1 MIYYTLPGTGIYG
14 GIKAGFQMV
23 ECLRAAGAPACAV
36 TPDGTAPRWF
46 AASVPV
52 MAEAEAWERLEP
64 RDTVMF
70 SLPDDY
76 SRMRSL
82 APRLVFH
89 CQGTDPRIDPILADH
104 EVPVLTGWPQATAYA
119 RARGRDDTT
128 ELGIAISD
136 AFLYAGEAKIEGT
149 IAAMPRRGAA
159 LVEACRRRYPRA
171 SIAAID
177 GEPETAVAR
186 RLKSSEIFLATAAG
200 EWFGLPALEAMA
212 AGCVVLS
219 VPVLGGMDYLESGAN
234 CVVAAPDAIP
244 DHLGRLL
251 DPASRPL
258 RATLRAAA
266 RATAARYRLRSFA
279 RGVARWL
286 AAGGGLAP

>member
-1 MIYYTLPGTGIYG
+1 
-14 GIKAGFQMV
+14 
-23 ECLRAAGAPACAV
+23 
-36 TPDGTAPRWF
+36 
-46 AASVPV
+46 
-52 MAEAEAWERLEP
+52 MAEAEARRRLEP

-76 SRMRSL
+76 PRLRPL
-82 APRLVFH
+82 ASHLVFH
-89 CQGTDPRIDPILADH
+89 CQGTDPRIDPILADR

-119 RARGRDDTT
+119 RARGRDDAT

-136 AFLYAGEAKIEGT
+136 AFAWAGEAKIEGT

-159 LVEACRRRYPRA
+159 VVEACQRRHPRA
-171 SIAAID
+171 RVAAID
-177 GEPETAVAR
+177 GATEAAVAR
-186 RLKSSEIFLATAAG
+186 QLKSSEIFLATAAG

-219 VPVLGGMDYLESGAN
+219 VPVLGGMDYLEADAN
-234 CVVAAPDAIP
+234 CVLAEPDAIP

-258 RATLRAAA
+258 RAVLRAGA
-266 RATAARYRLRSFA
+266 RATAARYRLPSFA
-279 RGVARWL
+279 RRVARWL
-286 AAGGGLAP
+286 ASGALAP